1 MSETRQHLTDAE
13 LVLLHHVGFV
23 VLVPEHL
30 RELVFRMFRRDR
42 FGFGDEIV
50 RQGDEPDSLFVLTS
64 GSARVVVRRNDADV
78 MLNRLEPG
86 AVFGETAL
94 MVGAPRTATVRA
106 SGDVEVL
113 RLPRQAFDALVDLHP
128 EIADAL
134 SAHIRMQEIRDVL
147 QLHPAFSVLPL
158 RVLSQFLDAFETK
171 EVVAG
176 EVIVRENGPA
186 DAIYAVA
193 AGRLTVSQGE
203 NAEIIGYLRVGD
215 FFGERGLFENTARR
229 ATVTAA
235 VASKL
240 LRVDAG
246 AVRQLGVASPRFA
259 ARLGDLAE
267 ERDRR
272 GADLVPLDFV
282 EDETGEVPTDPPEAG
297 VEPGPPQ
304 SRPQVRGRRRFP
316 FVAQFD
322 AADCGVACLAMVTRH
337 FGRDVSVTF
346 LRDVAET
353 GTEGTTLTGIV
364 EAGRAV
370 GLDVEALRVSR
381 DRLDELTLPAIVHW
395 RGDHWVV
402 LYDLGKDRV
411 RIADPAVGLRIV
423 PRDEFDH
430 DWTGFAAS
438 VRPTTA
444 LDEAPVDEASLRW
457 LMPFVTEHRG
467 TLAVAF
473 ILALLVAGCEVAV
486 PVTVQ
491 HMVAALTVR
500 TGVSRINLYGLLLLG
515 IVAASGLCLY
525 LQRRIL
531 VGVAVSFDTSTLD
544 FLTARLLDLPMSYFA
559 RRRTGDLERRVAGM
573 ADVRRLIVQEGI
585 QAATA
590 VLLLVVAITL
600 MITYSVPLALAFI
613 ATIPL
618 YAGMMRYS
626 RRRLRPVFAA
636 MEEAHGYYQ
645 SRQIDLLK
653 GVETVKTLGA
663 ETGLRSKLR
672 DTFSDVTRRVTPAY
686 QALGR
691 YEAMVAALT
700 LATYATFVYLGAL
713 AVHSHSISL
722 SQYVAFMALVLT
734 ATAPLLALMYFWDQ
748 VQMSSV
754 LLARIHDVLA
764 HEPEQ
769 GDRRDGLRPVTS
781 LQGHIVVNDVEF
793 RYRAHDP
800 AILSGI
806 NLDVPPGTTVAL
818 VGRSGSGKSTLLR
831 LLAGLLDPTSG
842 SISYDGVD
850 IADVRHRELRARIG
864 FVLQTPYVFDATVAE
879 NIAFGSHPVDDDALR
894 RTAQIADVDSFVSRL
909 PLGYDT
915 RIGDGG
921 LKLSG
926 GQAQR
931 IAIARALYRSPP
943 VVFFDEA
950 TSALDAESEQTIKQN
965 LDQLARGRT
974 VFIVTHRL
982 TSIRDVDLIVVLDGG
997 RVVETGTHDA
1007 LLNAAGL
1014 YAHLFRQ
1021 QFLDRSGA

>member
-1 MSETRQHLTDAE
+1 
-13 LVLLHHVGFV
+13 
-23 VLVPEHL
+23 
-30 RELVFRMFRRDR
+30 
-42 FGFGDEIV
+42 
-50 RQGDEPDSLFVLTS
+50 
-64 GSARVVVRRNDADV
+64 
-78 MLNRLEPG
+78 
-86 AVFGETAL
+86 
-94 MVGAPRTATVRA
+94 
-106 SGDVEVL
+106 
-113 RLPRQAFDALVDLHP
+113 
-128 EIADAL
+128 
-134 SAHIRMQEIRDVL
+134 
-147 QLHPAFSVLPL
+147 
-158 RVLSQFLDAFETK
+158 
-171 EVVAG
+171 
-176 EVIVRENGPA
+176 
-186 DAIYAVA
+186 
-193 AGRLTVSQGE
+193 
-203 NAEIIGYLRVGD
+203 
-215 FFGERGLFENTARR
+215 
-229 ATVTAA
+229 
-235 VASKL
+235 
-240 LRVDAG
+240 
-246 AVRQLGVASPRFA
+246 
-259 ARLGDLAE
+259 
-267 ERDRR
+267 
-272 GADLVPLDFV
+272 
-282 EDETGEVPTDPPEAG
+282 
-297 VEPGPPQ
+297 
-304 SRPQVRGRRRFP
+304 
-316 FVAQFD
+316 
-322 AADCGVACLAMVTRH
+322 
-337 FGRDVSVTF
+337 
-346 LRDVAET
+346 
-353 GTEGTTLTGIV
+353 
-364 EAGRAV
+364 
-370 GLDVEALRVSR
+370 
-381 DRLDELTLPAIVHW
+381 
-395 RGDHWVV
+395 
-402 LYDLGKDRV
+402 
-411 RIADPAVGLRIV
+411 
-423 PRDEFDH
+423 
-430 DWTGFAAS
+430 
-438 VRPTTA
+438 
-444 LDEAPVDEASLRW
+444 
-457 LMPFVTEHRG
+457 
-467 TLAVAF
+467 
-473 ILALLVAGCEVAV
+473 
-486 PVTVQ
+486 
-491 HMVAALTVR
+491 
-500 TGVSRINLYGLLLLG
+500 
-515 IVAASGLCLY
+515 
-525 LQRRIL
+525 
-531 VGVAVSFDTSTLD
+531 
-544 FLTARLLDLPMSYFA
+544 
-559 RRRTGDLERRVAGM
+559 
-573 ADVRRLIVQEGI
+573 
-585 QAATA
+585 
-590 VLLLVVAITL
+590 
-600 MITYSVPLALAFI
+600 
-613 ATIPL
+613 
-618 YAGMMRYS
+618 
-626 RRRLRPVFAA
+626 

-672 DTFSDVTRRVTPAY
+672 DTFSDVTRQVTPAY

-713 AVHSHSISL
+713 AVHAHSISL

-793 RYRAHDP
+793 RYRAHDQ
-800 AILSGI
+800 AILTGI

-879 NIAFGSHPVDDDALR
+879 NIAFGSHPVDNDALR
-894 RTAQIADVDSFVSRL
+894 RTAQIADVDDFVSRL

-1014 YAHLFRQ
+1014 YAHLYRQ